1 MNFAALQFAGHPS
14 VRTASTPS
22 ASSSTSRPT
31 RADRERRGVRHGGYR
46 RRQRHLAVYAVTKH
60 CADNARLKPQTEP
73 HQAYTYRYGPHSSA
87 DDDTVSKGESRC
99 GARSAIRSRFPFL
112 TNQKLWD
119 EKKEE
124 ALVADVKAELAAALG
139 GPKPSPAPDMM
150 TVLDHTYSTAA
161 QLGGAQRTR
170 RRVGRLE
177 VMMATVEAEK
187 QTTLCTMVQAVRS
200 ALFDEM
206 TLDPNV
212 VTLGEDIGPRG
223 GVFLVTEG
231 LIDKFGK
238 DRVID
243 TPLSELGIIG
253 AAIGMAV
260 YGLRPIAE
268 IQFIDFLFPGF
279 DMLVSEAAKMRYRS
293 AGQFACPMVLRAADV
308 AGVRGGG
315 YHSQSPEAYFVATP
329 GLKVVAPSN
338 PYDAKGLL
346 IASIRDDDPVVF
358 MEPKKIY
365 RFQKQ
370 EIPNGAYEVPLGKA
384 AVAREGKHV
393 SIITFGAMV
402 TLAPAPRR

>member
-1 MNFAALQFAGHPS
+1 
-14 VRTASTPS
+14 
-22 ASSSTSRPT
+22 
-31 RADRERRGVRHGGYR
+31 
-46 RRQRHLAVYAVTKH
+46 
-60 CADNARLKPQTEP
+60 
-73 HQAYTYRYGPHSSA
+73 
-87 DDDTVSKGESRC
+87 
-99 GARSAIRSRFPFL
+99 
-112 TNQKLWD
+112 
-119 EKKEE
+119 
-124 ALVADVKAELAAALG
+124 
-139 GPKPSPAPDMM
+139 
-150 TVLDHTYSTAA
+150 
-161 QLGGAQRTR
+161 
-170 RRVGRLE
+170 
-177 VMMATVEAEK
+177 
-187 QTTLCTMVQAVRS
+187 MVQAVRS
-200 ALFDEM
+200 AMIDEM

-243 TPLSELGIIG
+243 TPLAELGIIG
-253 AAIGMAV
+253 AAVGMAMF
-260 YGLRPIAE
+260 GLRPVAE

-293 AGQFACPMVLRAADV
+293 AGEFYCPMVVRSPYGG
-308 AGVRGGG
+308 GVRGGG
-315 YHSQSPEAYFVATP
+315 YHSQSPEAYFVSTP

-370 EIPNGAYEVPLGKA
+370 EIPNGAYELPIGKA

-402 TLAPAPRR
+402 TLALEAADKMKADGVEVEVIDLRTLQPYDIDAIMNTVAKTGHVVLLQEAPRIGGFMGEIAAFIAEEAIEHLEGPIVRVAGWDTPFPYALEKAYMPNATRITRAIKKTLNF

>member
-1 MNFAALQFAGHPS
+1 
-14 VRTASTPS
+14 
-22 ASSSTSRPT
+22 
-31 RADRERRGVRHGGYR
+31 
-46 RRQRHLAVYAVTKH
+46 
-60 CADNARLKPQTEP
+60 
-73 HQAYTYRYGPHSSA
+73 
-87 DDDTVSKGESRC
+87 
-99 GARSAIRSRFPFL
+99 
-112 TNQKLWD
+112 
-119 EKKEE
+119 
-124 ALVADVKAELAAALG
+124 
-139 GPKPSPAPDMM
+139 
-150 TVLDHTYSTAA
+150 
-161 QLGGAQRTR
+161 
-170 RRVGRLE
+170 
-177 VMMATVEAEK
+177 MMATTAAAAEK
-187 QTTLCTMVQAVRS
+187 QTTLSTMVQAVRS
-200 ALFDEM
+200 ALIDEM
-206 TLDPNV
+206 TLDQNV

-260 YGLRPIAE
+260 YGLRPVAE

-293 AGQFACPMVLRAADV
+293 AGQFACPMVVRSPYGG
-308 AGVRGGG
+308 GVRGGG

-370 EIPNGAYEVPLGKA
+370 EIPNGAYEVPIGKA

-393 SIITFGAMV
+393 SLITFGAMV
-402 TLAPAPRR
+402 TLALEAADKMKADGVEVEVIDLRTLQPYDIDAIMQTVAKTGHVVLLQEAPRIGGFMGEIAAFIAEEAIEHLEGPIVRVAGWDTPFPYALEKAYMPNVTRITRAIKKTLNF

>member
-1 MNFAALQFAGHPS
+1 L
-14 VRTASTPS
+14 
-22 ASSSTSRPT
+22 
-31 RADRERRGVRHGGYR
+31 
-46 RRQRHLAVYAVTKH
+46 
-60 CADNARLKPQTEP
+60 
-73 HQAYTYRYGPHSSA
+73 
-87 DDDTVSKGESRC
+87 
-99 GARSAIRSRFPFL
+99 
-112 TNQKLWD
+112 
-119 EKKEE
+119 
-124 ALVADVKAELAAALG
+124 
-139 GPKPSPAPDMM
+139 
-150 TVLDHTYSTAA
+150 
-161 QLGGAQRTR
+161 
-170 RRVGRLE
+170 
-177 VMMATVEAEK
+177 ATVEVEK
-187 QTTLCTMVQAVRS
+187 NTTLSTMVQAVRS
-200 ALFDEM
+200 AMIDEM

-243 TPLSELGIIG
+243 TPLAELGIIG
-253 AAIGMAV
+253 AAVGMAMF
-260 YGLRPIAE
+260 GLRPVAE

-293 AGQFACPMVLRAADV
+293 AGQFYCPMVVRSPYGG
-308 AGVRGGG
+308 GVRGGG

-346 IASIRDDDPVVF
+346 ISSIRDDDPVVF

-384 AVAREGKHV
+384 AIAREGKHV
-393 SIITFGAMV
+393 SLITFGAMV
-402 TLAPAPRR
+402 QLALEAAEKMKPQGVDVEVLDLRTLQPYDCDAIMTTVAKTGHVVLLQEAPRIGGFMGEIAAYIAETGIEYLEGPIVRVGGWDTPFPYALEKAYMPNVERVTRAIKKTLNF

>member
-1 MNFAALQFAGHPS
+1 
-14 VRTASTPS
+14 
-22 ASSSTSRPT
+22 
-31 RADRERRGVRHGGYR
+31 
-46 RRQRHLAVYAVTKH
+46 
-60 CADNARLKPQTEP
+60 
-73 HQAYTYRYGPHSSA
+73 
-87 DDDTVSKGESRC
+87 
-99 GARSAIRSRFPFL
+99 
-112 TNQKLWD
+112 
-119 EKKEE
+119 
-124 ALVADVKAELAAALG
+124 
-139 GPKPSPAPDMM
+139 
-150 TVLDHTYSTAA
+150 
-161 QLGGAQRTR
+161 
-170 RRVGRLE
+170 
-177 VMMATVEAEK
+177 MATVAAEK
-187 QTTLCTMVQAVRS
+187 QTTLSTMVQAVRS
-200 ALFDEM
+200 AMIDEM

-293 AGQFACPMVLRAADV
+293 AGEFSCPMVVRSPYGG
-308 AGVRGGG
+308 GVRGGG

-402 TLAPAPRR
+402 VLALEAADAMKSEGVEVEVIDLRTLQPYDIDAIMQTVAKTGHVVLLQEAPRIGGFMGEISAFIAEQAIEHLEGPIVRVAGWDTPFPYALEKAYMPNVERIKRAIKKTLNF

>member
-1 MNFAALQFAGHPS
+1 M
-14 VRTASTPS
+14 
-22 ASSSTSRPT
+22 
-31 RADRERRGVRHGGYR
+31 
-46 RRQRHLAVYAVTKH
+46 K
-60 CADNARLKPQTEP
+60 
-73 HQAYTYRYGPHSSA
+73 
-87 DDDTVSKGESRC
+87 
-99 GARSAIRSRFPFL
+99 
-112 TNQKLWD
+112 
-119 EKKEE
+119 
-124 ALVADVKAELAAALG
+124 
-139 GPKPSPAPDMM
+139 
-150 TVLDHTYSTAA
+150 
-161 QLGGAQRTR
+161 
-170 RRVGRLE
+170 
-177 VMMATVEAEK
+177 MATVAAEK
-187 QTTLCTMVQAVRS
+187 QTTLSTMVQAVRS
-200 ALFDEM
+200 AMIDEM

-293 AGQFACPMVLRAADV
+293 AGEFSCPMVVRSPYGG
-308 AGVRGGG
+308 GVRGGG

-402 TLAPAPRR
+402 VLALEAADAMKSEGVEVEVIDLRTLQPYDIDAIMQTVAKTGHVVLLQEAPRIGGFMGEISAFIAEQAIEHLEGPIVRVAGWDTPFPYALEKAYMPNVERIKRAIKKTLNF

>member
-1 MNFAALQFAGHPS
+1 
-14 VRTASTPS
+14 
-22 ASSSTSRPT
+22 
-31 RADRERRGVRHGGYR
+31 
-46 RRQRHLAVYAVTKH
+46 
-60 CADNARLKPQTEP
+60 
-73 HQAYTYRYGPHSSA
+73 
-87 DDDTVSKGESRC
+87 
-99 GARSAIRSRFPFL
+99 
-112 TNQKLWD
+112 
-119 EKKEE
+119 
-124 ALVADVKAELAAALG
+124 
-139 GPKPSPAPDMM
+139 
-150 TVLDHTYSTAA
+150 
-161 QLGGAQRTR
+161 
-170 RRVGRLE
+170 
-177 VMMATVEAEK
+177 
-187 QTTLCTMVQAVRS
+187 MVQAVRS
-200 ALFDEM
+200 ALIDEM

-243 TPLSELGIIG
+243 TPLTELGIIG
-253 AAIGMAV
+253 AAVGMAV
-260 YGLRPIAE
+260 FGLRPVAE

-293 AGQFACPMVLRAADV
+293 AGQFYCPMVVRSPYGG
-308 AGVRGGG
+308 GVRGGG

-384 AVAREGKHV
+384 ALAREGKHV

-402 TLAPAPRR
+402 TLALEAAEKMKPQGVDVEVLDLRTLQPYDCDAIMQTVAKTGHVVLLQEAPRIGGFMGEISAYIAETGIEYLEGPIVRVAGWDTPFPYALEKAYMPNVERITRAIKKTLNF

>member
-1 MNFAALQFAGHPS
+1 
-14 VRTASTPS
+14 
-22 ASSSTSRPT
+22 
-31 RADRERRGVRHGGYR
+31 
-46 RRQRHLAVYAVTKH
+46 
-60 CADNARLKPQTEP
+60 
-73 HQAYTYRYGPHSSA
+73 
-87 DDDTVSKGESRC
+87 
-99 GARSAIRSRFPFL
+99 
-112 TNQKLWD
+112 
-119 EKKEE
+119 
-124 ALVADVKAELAAALG
+124 
-139 GPKPSPAPDMM
+139 
-150 TVLDHTYSTAA
+150 
-161 QLGGAQRTR
+161 
-170 RRVGRLE
+170 
-177 VMMATVEAEK
+177 MMATVEAEK

-293 AGQFACPMVLRAADV
+293 AGQFACPMVVRSPYGG
-308 AGVRGGG
+308 GVRGGG

-402 TLAPAPRR
+402 TLALEAAEKMKPEGVDVEVIDLRTLQPYDGDAILKSVAKTGHAVLLQEAPRIGGFMGEIAAFLAEEAIEHLEGPIVRVAGWDTPFPYALEKAYMPNVARISRAIKKTLNF

>member
-1 MNFAALQFAGHPS
+1 
-14 VRTASTPS
+14 
-22 ASSSTSRPT
+22 
-31 RADRERRGVRHGGYR
+31 
-46 RRQRHLAVYAVTKH
+46 
-60 CADNARLKPQTEP
+60 
-73 HQAYTYRYGPHSSA
+73 
-87 DDDTVSKGESRC
+87 
-99 GARSAIRSRFPFL
+99 
-112 TNQKLWD
+112 
-119 EKKEE
+119 
-124 ALVADVKAELAAALG
+124 
-139 GPKPSPAPDMM
+139 
-150 TVLDHTYSTAA
+150 
-161 QLGGAQRTR
+161 
-170 RRVGRLE
+170 
-177 VMMATVEAEK
+177 
-187 QTTLCTMVQAVRS
+187 MVQAVRS
-200 ALFDEM
+200 AMIDEM

-243 TPLSELGIIG
+243 TPLAELGIIG
-253 AAIGMAV
+253 AAVGMAMF
-260 YGLRPIAE
+260 GLRPVAE

-293 AGQFACPMVLRAADV
+293 AGQFYCPMVVRSPYGG
-308 AGVRGGG
+308 GVRGGG

-346 IASIRDDDPVVF
+346 ISSIRDDDPVVF

-384 AVAREGKHV
+384 AIAREGKHV
-393 SIITFGAMV
+393 SLITFGAMV
-402 TLAPAPRR
+402 QLALDAAEKLKPQGVDVEVLDLRTLQPYDCDAIMTTVAKTGHVVLLQEAPRIGGFMGEIAAYIAETGIEYLEGPIVRVGGWDTPFPYALEKAYMPNVERVTRAIKKTLNF